1 MRIRRLLAVL
11 VGLVILSPGPA
22 AASHGPTRT
31 GTDPCNGTDAFDINN
46 VITRDVVDTIAAQN
60 PGSVRPD
67 GTIDRTK
74 ITHALL
80 QASGHLAVQ
89 IREKTGSP
97 LDRVSFE
104 FSRADGTWTLNSTN
118 HPGYL
123 TAIDAREDPARDIDS
138 DLVAGRTFV
147 FFIPTDVVSDGTY
160 VARFRGFTA
169 AGAEVGRICVDA
181 LVANGQDPAGAARAN
196 TDPAYEPTEAGA
208 GYGYTPQPVVWFP
221 AAEPSAVQQAGYGPQ
236 ALRIEFAERL
246 SAGSLRVERDEAG
259 IWVNYTSL
267 LAPADVRR
275 PHFVAGGRFDGS
287 GGEGLAN
294 EKTWGPGY
302 RFPFDQLPGST
313 LPSER
318 LRISSQDVAG
328 KSFCGVYT
336 FTAGPNGSFLVS
348 APAAC

>member
-1 MRIRRLLAVL
+1 MRRLLVVL
-11 VGLVILSPGPA
+11 VGMVILLPGPA
-22 AASHGPTRT
+22 AASHGPTRA
-31 GTDPCNGTDAFDINN
+31 GTDACNGTDGFDLNN

-60 PGSVRPD
+60 PGSVRAD

-80 QASGHLAVQ
+80 QASGHVAVQ
-89 IREKTGSP
+89 VREKAGFP

-104 FSRADGTWTLNSTN
+104 FSRTEGSWTLNSTN
-118 HPGYL
+118 HPAYL

-138 DLVAGRTFV
+138 DLVVGRTFA
-147 FFIPTDVVSDGTY
+147 FLIPTDVVSDGTY

-169 AGAEVGRICVDA
+169 AGAEVGRICVEA
-181 LVANGQDPAGAARAN
+181 LVANGQDAPASARAN
-196 TDPAYEPTEAGA
+196 TEPTYEPQEAGA
-208 GYGYTPQPVVWFP
+208 GFGFAPQPVLWFP
-221 AAEPSAVQQAGYGPQ
+221 AAEPSAAQQGGYGPN
-236 ALRIEFAERL
+236 ALRIEFVERVA
-246 SAGSLRVERDEAG
+246 AGTLVVQRDEAG
-259 IWVNYTSL
+259 VSVNYTSL
-267 LAPADVRR
+267 LAPADLRR

-302 RFPFDQLPGST
+302 RFPLDQLPGAT
-313 LPSER
+313 MPSER
-318 LRISSQDVAG
+318 LRISAQDAAG